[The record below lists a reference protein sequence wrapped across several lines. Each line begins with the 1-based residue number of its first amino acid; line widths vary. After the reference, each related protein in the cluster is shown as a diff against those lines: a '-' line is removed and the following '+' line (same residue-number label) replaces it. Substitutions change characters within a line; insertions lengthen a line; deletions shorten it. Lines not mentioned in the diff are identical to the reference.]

1 MRKLLLAVL
10 ILVMIAV
17 PSVYADDVTV
27 DLAGGVKANS
37 GLGTELGIGFGTWGG
52 NSSFIFSLGI
62 DAEAD
67 IFFNAHH
74 GMYVGAGFLLNIQN
88 GTNVAYDVGI
98 GYAYKEYFD
107 DFNLIVT
114 AGPHVTDNG
123 LTGGRFGVE
132 GNVYLDFYF
141 ARDWFMRAGAGLTM
155 DFLAFGGGNVQ
166 GGFQFAIT
174 GPYLGFGYSF

>member
-27 DLAGGVKANS
+27 DLTGGIRTNS
-37 GLGTELGIGFGTWGG
+37 GFGNQIGIGFDTWL
-52 NSSFIFSLGI
+52 NNTFYFDLDL

-67 IFFNAHH
+67 IFFNENH
-74 GMYVGAGFLLNIQN
+74 GMYVSAGFLLGISSTTTL
-88 GTNVAYDVGI
+88 GYDVSV
-98 GYAYKEYFD
+98 GYAYKTYFD
-107 DFNLIVT
+107 DFDLVVT

-141 ARDWFMRAGAGLTM
+141 ARNWFMRAGAGLSV
-155 DFLAFGGGNVQ
+155 DFLSFGQGGAQ
-166 GGFQFAIT
+166 GGFSFIIS

>member
-27 DLAGGVKANS
+27 DLTGGVRTNS
-37 GLGTELGIGFGTWGG
+37 GFGNQIGIGFDTWG
-52 NSSFIFSLGI
+52 NSFNFNLGL

-67 IFFNAHH
+67 IFFNENH
-74 GMYVGAGFLLNIQN
+74 GMYVSAGFLLSILSSNTAI
-88 GTNVAYDVGI
+88 GYDVSA
-98 GYAYKEYFD
+98 GYAYKTYFD
-107 DFNLIVT
+107 DFDLVVT

-123 LTGGRFGVE
+123 LGGRFGVE

-141 ARDWFMRAGAGLTM
+141 ARNWFMRAGAGLSM
-155 DFLAFGGGNVQ
+155 DFLLFGQGVAQ
-166 GGFQFAIT
+166 GGFSFIIS

>member
-107 DFNLIVT
+107 DFNLIVIIL
-114 AGPHVTDNG
+114 ASA
-123 LTGGRFGVE
+123 FI
-132 GNVYLDFYF
+132 
-141 ARDWFMRAGAGLTM
+141 RDDGQRCIGTPANAYAVLCAQPFNRLMVVVILHPDG
-155 DFLAFGGGNVQ
+155 
-166 GGFQFAIT
+166 
-174 GPYLGFGYSF
+174 

>member
-37 GLGTELGIGFGTWGG
+37 GLGTELEIGFNTWGG

-67 IFFNAHH
+67 IFFNENH
-74 GMYVGAGFLLNIQN
+74 GMYVGAGFLLSID
-88 GTNVAYDVGI
+88 NVTTVLYDVGV
-98 GYAYKEYFD
+98 GYAYKTYFD

-114 AGPHVTDNG
+114 AGPHVFGSGNSG
-123 LTGGRFGVE
+123 LFGVE

-166 GGFQFAIT
+166 GGFRLAIT